1 MNWTGPGQTVAN
13 LAITHTVAGSVST
26 YPGDFFVSFYN
37 GSLSDP
43 VQTIADV
50 MGYFIPS

>member
-13 LAITHTVAGSVST
+13 LAITHTVAGNVLSD
-26 YPGDFFVSFYN
+26 PGDFFVSFYN